1 MEHFTEEHVGME
13 VVDQRGEPIG
23 RITGIEEDTARLA
36 PETGTES
43 RMGASADSG
52 TDALDVRP
60 EQVEV
65 VTDEFVR
72 VSLGDDA

>member
-13 VVDQRGEPIG
+13 VVDQRGEPVG
-23 RITGIEEDTARLA
+23 RITGIEDDTARLA
-36 PETGTES
+36 PETGVES
-43 RMGASADSG
+43 RMSAAADSD

-60 EQVEV
+60 EQVEA

-72 VSLGDDA
+72 VRLGDDA

>member
-23 RITGIEEDTARLA
+23 RITGIEEDSARLA

-43 RMGASADSG
+43 QMGAAADSG